1 MKANQSK
8 FETLNINFVPLHTY
22 FNKTK
27 IFSDMDINLYYIVL
41 LFHFP
46 ATCVVLECLKKG
58 GITFIRDIIRRL
70 ELINGFSHVVL
81 TR

>member
-1 MKANQSK
+1 ML
-8 FETLNINFVPLHTY
+8 TLYLRSYFYNIKKNY
-22 FNKTK
+22 
-27 IFSDMDINLYYIVL
+27 DMDIYLYYIVL

-46 ATCVVLECLKKG
+46 GTCVVLECFKKG